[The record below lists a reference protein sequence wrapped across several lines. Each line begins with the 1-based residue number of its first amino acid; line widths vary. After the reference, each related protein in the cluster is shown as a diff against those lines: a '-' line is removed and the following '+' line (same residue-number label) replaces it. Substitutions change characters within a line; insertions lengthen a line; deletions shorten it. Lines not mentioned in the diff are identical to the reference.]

1 MNFDDWY
8 KKTSNTYGLDPNP
21 KDWEHFYDYEAAF
34 KAGVREPVLNEEGL
48 YKWPSDYKH
57 DFHPDRF
64 INQGDG
70 SFFDSKNG
78 SYVDSSLVMEVRMQ
92 ADDFRKEKAL
102 ESLQKGEDRFL
113 PKVGAKVL

>member
-8 KKTSNTYGLDPNP
+8 KNTSKTYGLDPNP
-21 KDWEHFYDYEAAF
+21 KDWEHFYDYEGAF
-34 KAGVREPVLNEEGL
+34 NAGIMGPDEETGH
-48 YKWPSDYKH
+48 WPSEYKH
-57 DFHPDRF
+57 DFHPNRF
-64 INQGDG
+64 IDQGDG
-70 SFFDSKNG
+70 SFLDSKNG
-78 SYVDSSLVMEVRMQ
+78 TYVDSGLVMEVRMQ